1 MSRKFEVGGGESAR
15 RTTGHMGP
23 STITPSTTSLQPTLP
38 SLPFPSLFACLLLPY
53 TLLSPPH
60 YSKSLHS
67 FFKLFFG
74 SARNLTPYLAL
85 MDVTL
90 GLLRGGGG
98 SSGPSTNE
106 STVSKMEVVEQD
118 FVGLSSEASSYPPV
132 EAELELGLG
141 LSLGGG
147 AAATVKGKPFI
158 WGECRRIL
166 TAKDFPSVVSHG
178 SSVPSRFSDR
188 ATAVAAVTGTKR
200 AADSVSQEGG
210 SPPSASQVVG
220 WPPIRAYRMNSLV
233 NQTKSQR
240 DEEDKQIGEK
250 DESNDS
256 SKKKIYTNTE
266 NTAKEKCHLGFV
278 KVNMDGVPIGR
289 KVDLNAHSCYATLAE
304 MLEDMFFRSTTTV
317 KSMGGEKEQVTKSPK
332 LLNGSSE
339 FVLTYEDKDGDWM
352 LVGDVPWGMFLG
364 SVRRLRIM
372 KTSEANGLAPRFQER
387 NERQRSKPI

>member
-1 MSRKFEVGGGESAR
+1 MSKKFEVWGGESAR
-15 RTTGHMGP
+15 RTTGHPGP
-23 STITPSTTSLQPTLP
+23 STITPSTTSLQPTP
-38 SLPFPSLFACLLLPY
+38 PFPSLFACLLLPY

-67 FFKLFFG
+67 FFKLFFD
-74 SARNLTPYLAL
+74 SARNLTQYLAL

-90 GLLRGGGG
+90 GLLGGGGGG
-98 SSGPSTNE
+98 SSGVSTNE

-147 AAATVKGKPFI
+147 AAAAVKGKPCT
-158 WGECRRIL
+158 WGERGRIL

-178 SSVPSRFSDR
+178 SSVLSRFADR
-188 ATAVAAVTGTKR
+188 ATAVTGTKR

-240 DEEDKQIGEK
+240 GEEDKQIGEK

-256 SKKKIYTNTE
+256 SKKKNYANTE

-304 MLEDMFFRSTTTV
+304 MLEDMFIRSTTTV
-317 KSMGGEKEQVTKSPK
+317 KSMGGEKQRVTKSSK
-332 LLNGSSE
+332 LLDGSSE

-372 KTSEANGLAPRFQER
+372 TTSEANGLAPRFQER
-387 NERQRSKPI
+387 NEKQRSKPI